1 MRPKLTALRSATVT
15 AEKLCLTGKRNAVG
29 NKSGSTVANSVPV
42 LRRPTS
48 PPTAGRKPAAS
59 PPSTS
64 GVGVDVDLDLA
75 VDLDLDVALDF
86 EASRSS
92 QLKSWGVVLDLL
104 GEHDVAVAIIASK
117 SCCAVG
123 TYGELPD
130 LKFLGGNGLVVGLND
145 RDLVQKPIC
154 STVLGNVLCAVGIEN
169 VAVDS
174 VPIPVFAAG
183 ELREVAF
190 TESLR
195 RHVVPLSF

>member
-92 QLKSWGVVLDLL
+92 QLKNWGVGVDFALGVGSHSNSSTALSTCPPPLL
-104 GEHDVAVAIIASK
+104 S
-117 SCCAVG
+117 
-123 TYGELPD
+123 
-130 LKFLGGNGLVVGLND
+130 
-145 RDLVQKPIC
+145 
-154 STVLGNVLCAVGIEN
+154 
-169 VAVDS
+169 DS
-174 VPIPVFAAG
+174 DIS
-183 ELREVAF
+183 ELRSFFE
-190 TESLR
+190 LLDQWDR
-195 RHVVPLSF
+195 RRVE